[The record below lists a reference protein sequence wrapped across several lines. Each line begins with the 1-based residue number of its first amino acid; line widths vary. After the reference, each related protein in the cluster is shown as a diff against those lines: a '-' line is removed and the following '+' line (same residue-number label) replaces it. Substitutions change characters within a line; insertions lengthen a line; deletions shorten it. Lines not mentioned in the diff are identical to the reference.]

1 MAITY
6 GFFNAIKQS
15 DGTYD
20 RTYNAD
26 QMSTYFEGL
35 VSDGVYESVDDAM
48 QVLAGTGMRVQ
59 VGAGRAIIDSKWI
72 KNTAAYPLT
81 INAAHVTLNRY
92 TAIIIRLDLSAR
104 TIVITTKDGEN
115 ATTPVKP
122 VIANSETIKELCL
135 AYVYVGRGVTAITQA
150 NIEDTRPDNNV
161 CGWVT
166 GIVQQVDTS
175 KLFLQWQTAYEEF
188 YKQMQSWQNEQET
201 GFSGWQNEQET
212 EFSDWQQQQE
222 TGFSNWETSQK
233 AAFDAWFSALTD
245 QLNVN
250 TYVKKYHKVVEMGQK
265 NRVFPLDMSGY
276 TYVASDVLFINVNGV
291 MLVEDYD
298 YVLDTSKTPV
308 EIHTNA
314 DLDAE
319 NILEITVLKS
329 KIGQS

>member
-6 GFFNAIKQS
+6 GFFNAIKGS
-15 DGTYD
+15 DGSYD

-35 VSDGVYESVDDAM
+35 VSDGVYESVDDGM
-48 QVLAGTGMRVQ
+48 QVVASSGMQVQ
-59 VGAGRAIIDSKWI
+59 VKSGRMLINSKWI
-72 KNTAAYPLT
+72 KNDAAYPIA

-92 TAIIIRLDLSAR
+92 TAIVVRLDLSAR
-104 TIVITTKDGEN
+104 TISIVAKDGDN
-115 ATTPVKP
+115 ATDPTKPTMTNSQTVK
-122 VIANSETIKELCL
+122 EMCL
-135 AYVYVGRGVTAITQA
+135 AYIYVGRGVTAISQA

-188 YKQMQSWQNEQET
+188 YQQMQT
-201 GFSGWQNEQET
+201 
-212 EFSDWQQQQE
+212 WQQQQE
-222 TGFSNWETSQK
+222 
-233 AAFDAWFSALTD
+233 AAFNTWFSALTD

-250 TYVKKYHKVVEMGQK
+250 TYIQRYHKVINMGTK
-265 NRVFPLDMSGY
+265 NGVFPLDMSGY
-276 TYVASDVLFINVNGV
+276 TYAATDVLFVNVNGV
-291 MLVEDYD
+291 MLTEEYD
-298 YVLDTSKTPV
+298 YILDTSKTPV

-314 DLDAE
+314 ELDAE

-329 KIGQS
+329 KIGQA

>member
-48 QVLAGTGMRVQ
+48 QVLADTGMQVQ

-72 KNTAAYPLT
+72 KNTAAYPLI

-122 VIANSETIKELCL
+122 VITNSETIKELCL

-150 NIEDTRPDNNV
+150 NIEDARPDNNV

-166 GIVQQVDTS
+166 SIVQQVDTS

-222 TGFSNWETSQK
+222 TWFSNWETSQK

-250 TYVKKYHKVVEMGQK
+250 TYVKKYHKVVETGQK

>member
-35 VSDGVYESVDDAM
+35 VSDGVYESVGDAM
-48 QVLAGTGMRVQ
+48 QVVASSGMQIQ
-59 VGAGRAIIDSKWI
+59 VKSGRMLINSKWV
-72 KNTAAYPLT
+72 KNDAAYPIT

-92 TAIIIRLDLSAR
+92 TAIVVRLDLSAR
-104 TIVITTKDGEN
+104 TISIVAKDGDN
-115 ATTPVKP
+115 ATDPTKPTMTNSQTVK
-122 VIANSETIKELCL
+122 EMCL
-135 AYVYVGRGVTAITQA
+135 AYIYVGRGVTSISQA

-188 YKQMQSWQNEQET
+188 YQQMQT
-201 GFSGWQNEQET
+201 
-212 EFSDWQQQQE
+212 WQQQQE
-222 TGFSNWETSQK
+222 
-233 AAFDAWFSALTD
+233 AAFNTWFSALTD

-250 TYVKKYHKVVEMGQK
+250 TYIQRYHKTINMGTK
-265 NRVFPLDMSGY
+265 NGVFPLDMSGY
-276 TYVASDVLFINVNGV
+276 TYAATDVLFVNVNGV
-291 MLVEDYD
+291 MLTEEYD
-298 YVLDTSKTPV
+298 YILDTSKTPV

-314 DLDAE
+314 ELDAE

-329 KIGQS
+329 KIGQA

>member
-20 RTYNAD
+20 RVYNAD

-35 VSDGVYESVDDAM
+35 VSDGVYESVDAAM
-48 QVLAGTGMRVQ
+48 QVLAGTGMQVQ
-59 VGAGRAIIDSKWI
+59 VGAGRAIIDSKWL

-92 TAIIIRLDLSAR
+92 TAIVIRLDLSAR
-104 TIVITTKDGEN
+104 TISVVTKDGEN
-115 ATTPVKP
+115 ATAPIKP
-122 VIANSETIKELCL
+122 TMTNSETVKEMCL

-150 NIEDTRPDNNV
+150 KIEDTRPDNNV

-175 KLFLQWQTAYEEF
+175 KLFLQYQTAYE
-188 YKQMQSWQNEQET
+188 QQLQTMQDWQEAQET
-201 GFSGWQNEQET
+201 
-212 EFSDWQQQQE
+212 
-222 TGFSNWETSQK
+222 
-233 AAFDAWFSALTD
+233 AFNTWFTALTD

-250 TYVKKYHKVVEMGQK
+250 TYIQKFHKVVDMGTK
-265 NRVFPLDMSGY
+265 NGVFPLDMSGY
-276 TYVASDVLFINVNGV
+276 TYAASDVLFVNVNGV

-298 YVLDTSKTPV
+298 YLLDTSKTPV

-314 DLDAE
+314 ELEAD

-329 KIGQS
+329 KIGQA

>member
-48 QVLAGTGMRVQ
+48 QVLSGTGMQVQ

-92 TAIIIRLDLSAR
+92 TAIVIRLDLSAR
-104 TIVITTKDGEN
+104 TIAITTKDSEN
-115 ATTPVKP
+115 ATAPVKP
-122 VIANSETIKELCL
+122 TITNSETIKEMCL
-135 AYVYVGRGVTAITQA
+135 AYIYVGRGVTSISQA

-175 KLFLQWQTAYEEF
+175 KLFLQYQTAYE
-188 YKQMQSWQNEQET
+188 QQLQTMQDWQEAQET
-201 GFSGWQNEQET
+201 
-212 EFSDWQQQQE
+212 
-222 TGFSNWETSQK
+222 
-233 AAFDAWFSALTD
+233 AFNTWFSALTD
-245 QLNVN
+245 QLQVN
-250 TYVKKYHKVVEMGQK
+250 TYIQRFHKVVNMGTK
-265 NRVFPLDMSGY
+265 NGVFPLDMSGY
-276 TYVASDVLFINVNGV
+276 TYAATDVLFVNVNGV
-291 MLVEDYD
+291 MLTEEYD
-298 YVLDTSKTPV
+298 YILDTSKTPV

-314 DLDAE
+314 ELDAE

-329 KIGQS
+329 KIGQA

>member
-20 RTYNAD
+20 RTYSAD
-26 QMSTYFEGL
+26 QMSLYFEGL
-35 VSDGVYESVDDAM
+35 VGDGVYESVDDGM
-48 QVLAGTGMRVQ
+48 QVVASSGMQVQ
-59 VGAGRAIIDSKWI
+59 VKKGRMLINSKWV
-72 KNTAAYPLT
+72 KNDAAYPIA

-92 TAIIIRLDLSAR
+92 TAIVVRLDLSAR
-104 TIVITTKDGEN
+104 TISIVAKDGDN
-115 ATTPVKP
+115 ATDPTKPTMTNSQAVK
-122 VIANSETIKELCL
+122 EMCL
-135 AYVYVGRGVTAITQA
+135 AYIYVGRGVTSISQA

-188 YKQMQSWQNEQET
+188 YQQMQT
-201 GFSGWQNEQET
+201 
-212 EFSDWQQQQE
+212 WQQQQE
-222 TGFSNWETSQK
+222 
-233 AAFDAWFSALTD
+233 AAFNTWFSALTD

-250 TYVKKYHKVVEMGQK
+250 TYIQRFHKVVNMGTK
-265 NRVFPLDMSGY
+265 NGVFPLDMSGY
-276 TYVASDVLFINVNGV
+276 TYAATDVLFVNVNGV
-291 MLVEDYD
+291 MLTEEYD
-298 YVLDTSKTPV
+298 YILDTSKTPV

-314 DLDAE
+314 ELDAE

-329 KIGQS
+329 KIGQA

>member
-48 QVLAGTGMRVQ
+48 QVLAGTGMQVQ

-72 KNTAAYPLT
+72 KNTAAYPLI

-104 TIVITTKDGEN
+104 TIIITTKDGEN

-122 VIANSETIKELCL
+122 AITNSETIKELCL

-150 NIEDTRPDNNV
+150 NIEDARPDNNV

-201 GFSGWQNEQET
+201 

-233 AAFDAWFSALTD
+233 AAFDTWFSALTD

-250 TYVKKYHKVVEMGQK
+250 TYIQKFHKVINMGAK
-265 NRVFPLDMSGY
+265 NGVFPLDMSGY
-276 TYVASDVLFINVNGV
+276 TYAASDVLFVNVNGV

-298 YVLDTSKTPV
+298 YILDTSKTPV

-314 DLDAE
+314 ELEAE
-319 NILEITVLKS
+319 NILEITALKS
-329 KIGQS
+329 KIGQA

>member
-35 VSDGVYESVDDAM
+35 VSDGVYESVGDAM
-48 QVLAGTGMRVQ
+48 QVVASSGMQIQ
-59 VGAGRAIIDSKWI
+59 VKSGRMLINSKWV
-72 KNTAAYPLT
+72 KNDAAYPIT

-92 TAIIIRLDLSAR
+92 TAIVVRLDLSAR
-104 TIVITTKDGEN
+104 TISIVAKDGDN
-115 ATTPVKP
+115 ATDPTKPTMTNSQTVK
-122 VIANSETIKELCL
+122 EMCL
-135 AYVYVGRGVTAITQA
+135 AYIYVGRGVTAISQA

-175 KLFLQWQTAYEEF
+175 KLFLLWQTAYEEF
-188 YKQMQSWQNEQET
+188 YQQMQT
-201 GFSGWQNEQET
+201 
-212 EFSDWQQQQE
+212 WQQQQE
-222 TGFSNWETSQK
+222 
-233 AAFDAWFSALTD
+233 AAFNTWFSALTD

-250 TYVKKYHKVVEMGQK
+250 TYIQRYHKAINMGTK
-265 NRVFPLDMSGY
+265 NGVFPLDMSGY
-276 TYVASDVLFINVNGV
+276 TYAATDVLFVNVNGV
-291 MLVEDYD
+291 MLTEEYD
-298 YVLDTSKTPV
+298 YILDTSKTPV

-314 DLDAE
+314 ELDAE

-329 KIGQS
+329 KIGQA

>member
-1 MAITY
+1 MAITC

-48 QVLAGTGMRVQ
+48 QVLSGTGMQVQ

-92 TAIIIRLDLSAR
+92 TAIVIRLDLSAR
-104 TIVITTKDGEN
+104 TIAITTKDGEN
-115 ATTPVKP
+115 ATAPVKP
-122 VIANSETIKELCL
+122 TITNSETIKEMCL
-135 AYVYVGRGVTAITQA
+135 AYIYVGRGVTLISQA

-188 YKQMQSWQNEQET
+188 YQQMQT
-201 GFSGWQNEQET
+201 
-212 EFSDWQQQQE
+212 WQQQQE
-222 TGFSNWETSQK
+222 T
-233 AAFDAWFSALTD
+233 AFNTWFSALTD
-245 QLNVN
+245 QLQVN
-250 TYVKKYHKVVEMGQK
+250 TYIQKYHKAINIGSK
-265 NRVFPLDMSGY
+265 NGIFPLDMDGY
-276 TYVASDVLFINVNGV
+276 TYASSDILFINVNGV
-291 MLVEDYD
+291 VLTEGYD
-298 YVLDTSKTPV
+298 YILDTSKSPV

-314 DLDAE
+314 ELEAE
-319 NILEITVLKS
+319 NILEITALKS

>member
-15 DGTYD
+15 NGTYD
-20 RTYNAD
+20 RVYNAD

-48 QVLAGTGMRVQ
+48 QVLAGTGMQVQ
-59 VGAGRAIIDSKWI
+59 VGAGRAIIDSKWL

-92 TAIIIRLDLSAR
+92 TAIVIRLDLSAR
-104 TIVITTKDGEN
+104 TISIVTKDGEN
-115 ATTPVKP
+115 ATAPIKP
-122 VIANSETIKELCL
+122 TMTNSETVKEMCL
-135 AYVYVGRGVTAITQA
+135 AYVYVGRGVTTITQA
-150 NIEDTRPDNNV
+150 NIEDSRPDNNV

-175 KLFLQWQTAYEEF
+175 KLFLQYQTAYE
-188 YKQMQSWQNEQET
+188 QQLQTMQ
-201 GFSGWQNEQET
+201 
-212 EFSDWQQQQE
+212 DWQQQQE

-233 AAFDAWFSALTD
+233 AAFDTWFSALTD

-250 TYVKKYHKVVEMGQK
+250 TYIQKYHKVVNMGTK
-265 NRVFPLDMSGY
+265 NGVFPLDMSGY
-276 TYVASDVLFINVNGV
+276 TYAASDVLFINVNGV
-291 MLVEDYD
+291 ILVEDYD
-298 YVLDTSKTPV
+298 YLLDASKTPV

-314 DLDAE
+314 ELEAD

-329 KIGQS
+329 KIGQA

>member
-20 RTYNAD
+20 RVYNAD

-48 QVLAGTGMRVQ
+48 QVLAGTGMQVQ
-59 VGAGRAIIDSKWI
+59 VGAGRAIIDSKWL

-92 TAIIIRLDLSAR
+92 TAIVIRLDLSAR
-104 TIVITTKDGEN
+104 TISIVTKDGEN
-115 ATTPVKP
+115 ATAPIKP
-122 VIANSETIKELCL
+122 TMTNSETVKEMCL

-175 KLFLQWQTAYEEF
+175 KLFLQYQTAYE
-188 YKQMQSWQNEQET
+188 QQLQTMQDWQEAQET
-201 GFSGWQNEQET
+201 
-212 EFSDWQQQQE
+212 
-222 TGFSNWETSQK
+222 
-233 AAFDAWFSALTD
+233 AFNTWFTALTD

-250 TYVKKYHKVVEMGQK
+250 TYIQKFHKVVDMGTK
-265 NRVFPLDMSGY
+265 NGVFPLDMSDY
-276 TYVASDVLFINVNGV
+276 TYAASDVLFVNVNGV

-298 YVLDTSKTPV
+298 YLLDTSKTPV

-314 DLDAE
+314 ELEAD

-329 KIGQS
+329 KIGQA

>member
-20 RTYNAD
+20 RVYNAD

-48 QVLAGTGMRVQ
+48 QVLAGTGMQVQ
-59 VGAGRAIIDSKWI
+59 VGAGRAIIDSKWL
-72 KNTAAYPLT
+72 KNTAAYQLT

-92 TAIIIRLDLSAR
+92 TAIVIRLDLSAR
-104 TIVITTKDGEN
+104 TISIVTKDGEN
-115 ATTPVKP
+115 ATAPIKP
-122 VIANSETIKELCL
+122 TMTNSETVKEMCL
-135 AYVYVGRGVTAITQA
+135 AYVYVGRGVTTITQA
-150 NIEDTRPDNNV
+150 NIEDSRPDNNV

-175 KLFLQWQTAYEEF
+175 KLFLQYQTAYE
-188 YKQMQSWQNEQET
+188 QQLQTMQDWQEA
-201 GFSGWQNEQET
+201 QET

-233 AAFDAWFSALTD
+233 AAFDTWFSALTN

-250 TYVKKYHKVVEMGQK
+250 TYIQKYHKVVNMGTK
-265 NRVFPLDMSGY
+265 NGVFPLDMSGY
-276 TYVASDVLFINVNGV
+276 TYAASDVLFINVNGV

-298 YVLDTSKTPV
+298 YLLDTSKTPV

-314 DLDAE
+314 ELEAD

-329 KIGQS
+329 KIGQA

>member
-48 QVLAGTGMRVQ
+48 QVLAGTGMQVQ

-72 KNTAAYPLT
+72 KNTTAYPLI

-122 VIANSETIKELCL
+122 VITNSETIKELCL

-150 NIEDTRPDNNV
+150 NIEDARPDNNV

-166 GIVQQVDTS
+166 SIVQQVDTS
-175 KLFLQWQTAYEEF
+175 KLFLQWQTVYEEF

-250 TYVKKYHKVVEMGQK
+250 TYVKKYHKVVETGQK

>member
-20 RTYNAD
+20 RVYNAD

-48 QVLAGTGMRVQ
+48 QVLAGTGMQVQ
-59 VGAGRAIIDSKWI
+59 VGAGRAIIDSKWL

-92 TAIIIRLDLSAR
+92 TAIVIRLDLSAR
-104 TIVITTKDGEN
+104 TISVVTKDGEN
-115 ATTPVKP
+115 ATAPIKP
-122 VIANSETIKELCL
+122 TMTNSETVKEMCL

-175 KLFLQWQTAYEEF
+175 KLFLQYQTAYE
-188 YKQMQSWQNEQET
+188 QQLQTMQDWQEAQET
-201 GFSGWQNEQET
+201 
-212 EFSDWQQQQE
+212 
-222 TGFSNWETSQK
+222 
-233 AAFDAWFSALTD
+233 AFNTWFTALTD
-245 QLNVN
+245 QLIVN
-250 TYVKKYHKVVEMGQK
+250 TYIQKFHKVVDMGTK
-265 NRVFPLDMSGY
+265 NGVFPLDMSGY
-276 TYVASDVLFINVNGV
+276 TYAASDVLFVNVNGV

-298 YVLDTSKTPV
+298 YLLDTSKTPV

-314 DLDAE
+314 ELEAD

-329 KIGQS
+329 KISQA

>member
-1 MAITY
+1 M
-6 GFFNAIKQS
+6 
-15 DGTYD
+15 
-20 RTYNAD
+20 
-26 QMSTYFEGL
+26 
-35 VSDGVYESVDDAM
+35 
-48 QVLAGTGMRVQ
+48 
-59 VGAGRAIIDSKWI
+59 
-72 KNTAAYPLT
+72 
-81 INAAHVTLNRY
+81 
-92 TAIIIRLDLSAR
+92 
-104 TIVITTKDGEN
+104 
-115 ATTPVKP
+115 
-122 VIANSETIKELCL
+122 
-135 AYVYVGRGVTAITQA
+135 TAITQA
-150 NIEDTRPDNNV
+150 NIEDARPDNNV

-166 GIVQQVDTS
+166 SIVQQVDTS

-250 TYVKKYHKVVEMGQK
+250 TYVKKYHKVVETGQK

>member
-20 RTYNAD
+20 RVYNAD

-48 QVLAGTGMRVQ
+48 QVLAGTGMQVQ
-59 VGAGRAIIDSKWI
+59 VGAGRAIIDSKWL

-92 TAIIIRLDLSAR
+92 TAIVIRLDLSAR
-104 TIVITTKDGEN
+104 TISIMTKDGEN
-115 ATTPVKP
+115 ATAPIKP
-122 VIANSETIKELCL
+122 TMTNSETVKEICL
-135 AYVYVGRGVTAITQA
+135 AYVYVGRGVTTITQA

-175 KLFLQWQTAYEEF
+175 KLFLQYQTAYE
-188 YKQMQSWQNEQET
+188 QQLQTMQDWQEAQET
-201 GFSGWQNEQET
+201 
-212 EFSDWQQQQE
+212 
-222 TGFSNWETSQK
+222 
-233 AAFDAWFSALTD
+233 AFNTWFTALTD

-250 TYVKKYHKVVEMGQK
+250 TYIQKYHKVVNMGTK
-265 NRVFPLDMSGY
+265 NGVFPLDMSDY
-276 TYVASDVLFINVNGV
+276 TYAASDVLFVNVNGV

-298 YVLDTSKTPV
+298 YLLDTSKTPV
-308 EIHTNA
+308 EMHTNA
-314 DLDAE
+314 DLDAD

-329 KIGQS
+329 KIGQA

>member
-20 RTYNAD
+20 RVYNAD
-26 QMSTYFEGL
+26 QMSAYFEGL

-48 QVLAGTGMRVQ
+48 QVLAGTGMQVQ
-59 VGAGRAIIDSKWI
+59 VGAGRAIIDSKWL

-92 TAIIIRLDLSAR
+92 TAIVIRLDLSAR
-104 TIVITTKDGEN
+104 TISIVTKDGEN
-115 ATTPVKP
+115 ATAPIKP
-122 VIANSETIKELCL
+122 TMTNSETVKEMCL
-135 AYVYVGRGVTAITQA
+135 AYVYVGRGVTTITQA
-150 NIEDTRPDNNV
+150 NIEDSRPDNDV

-201 GFSGWQNEQET
+201 

-233 AAFDAWFSALTD
+233 AAFDTWFSALTD

-250 TYVKKYHKVVEMGQK
+250 TYIQKYHKVVDMGTK
-265 NRVFPLDMSGY
+265 NGVFPLDMSGY
-276 TYVASDVLFINVNGV
+276 TYAASDVLFINVNGV

-298 YVLDTSKTPV
+298 YLLDTSKTPV

-314 DLDAE
+314 ELEAD

-329 KIGQS
+329 KIGQA